1 MTLIAGKISENDLMS
16 KLVSSKKIMQKI
28 DSNSYEKGFINENA
42 LNQDV
47 ENYVPNNNI
56 QQPKRNNNISNIDK
70 INNSNLPDVI
80 KRAMIEN
87 PIEQISLNDGLN
99 MNIVEGAK
107 RLMELDN
114 SKIKNTNIK
123 KSPVSVTRSKEVDL
137 NSLVPIIE
145 NVVRKVMDEKL
156 NQILSTYQTTT
167 LNETLVLKVG
177 DSIFKGKI
185 TGVNS
190 SK

>member
-1 MTLIAGKISENDLMS
+1 MTLITGKISENDLMS

-114 SKIKNTNIK
+114 SKVKNTNIK
-123 KSPVSVTRSKEVDL
+123 KSPVSVTRSNEVDL

-156 NQILSTYQTTT
+156 NQILSAYQTTT

>member
-156 NQILSTYQTTT
+156 NQILSAYQTTT

>member
-28 DSNSYEKGFINENA
+28 DSNNYEKGFINENT

-156 NQILSTYQTTT
+156 NQILSAYQTTT

>member
-28 DSNSYEKGFINENA
+28 DSNNYEKGFINENA

-156 NQILSTYQTTT
+156 NQILSAYQTTT

>member
-156 NQILSTYQTTT
+156 NQILSAYQTTT

-177 DSIFKGKI
+177 DSIVMGKI

>member
-114 SKIKNTNIK
+114 SKVKNTNIK
-123 KSPVSVTRSKEVDL
+123 KSPVSVTRSNEVDL

-156 NQILSTYQTTT
+156 NQILSAYQTTT